1 MALSGGLFYCPEDIL
16 STDDTR
22 ELERKIDI
30 VIEQLKQLIDKQG
43 EHGERLKTI
52 EAWQKD
58 TQSFIDRVMGGRILT
73 TWILTVFAGAGGVA
87 LALAHI
93 FWPAPHGRH

>member
-1 MALSGGLFYCPEDIL
+1 M

-22 ELERKIDI
+22 ELERKLDI
-30 VIEQLKQLIDKQG
+30 VIEQNRQLIEKQA
-43 EHGERLKTI
+43 EHGERLKAI

-58 TQSFIDRVMGGRILT
+58 TQSFVDRVTGGRILT
-73 TWILTVFAGAGGVA
+73 TWMLTVFAGAGGVA

-93 FWPAPHGRH
+93 FWPTHGRAH

>member
-43 EHGERLKTI
+43 EHGERLKSI

-58 TQSFIDRVMGGRILT
+58 TQSFIDRVTGGRILT
-73 TWILTVFAGAGGVA
+73 TWLLTVLAGAGGVA
-87 LALAHI
+87 IALAHI

>member
-22 ELERKIDI
+22 ELERKLDI

-43 EHGERLKTI
+43 EHGERLKSI

-58 TQSFIDRVMGGRILT
+58 TQSFIDRVTGGRILT

>member
-1 MALSGGLFYCPEDIL
+1 M

-58 TQSFIDRVMGGRILT
+58 TQSFVDKVSGGRILT
-73 TWILTVFAGAGGVA
+73 TWLLTVFAGAGGVA